1 MRLVPVS
8 LTADAFAPFGRVF
21 ELRDTA
27 LANQSFVASVENRRS
42 HARLNVAV
50 SRTRPTTLPQRVVA
64 LERHEHSSQLFV
76 PMVASRWLVVV
87 APSNPM
93 GDPIHCEMRAF
104 VADMSKGVCY
114 APDVWHHP
122 FVCLDAPAEMLMLR
136 WDDDTAADTTWH
148 RVPGAME
155 IELRAP

>member
-1 MRLVPVS
+1 MRLVPVP
-8 LTADAFAPFGRVF
+8 LTAEAFAPFGRVF
-21 ELRDTA
+21 DLRDTA
-27 LANQSFVASVENRRS
+27 LPNRDFVASVDNRRVE
-42 HARLNVAV
+42 ARLNVAV
-50 SRTRPTTLPQRVVA
+50 SRTKPTALPQRVVA

-76 PMVASRWLVVV
+76 PMVAARWLVVV
-87 APSNPM
+87 APSSPI

-104 VADMSKGVCY
+104 VADTTKGVCY
-114 APDVWHHP
+114 APCIWHHP

-136 WDDDTAADTTWH
+136 WDDGTDADTTWH